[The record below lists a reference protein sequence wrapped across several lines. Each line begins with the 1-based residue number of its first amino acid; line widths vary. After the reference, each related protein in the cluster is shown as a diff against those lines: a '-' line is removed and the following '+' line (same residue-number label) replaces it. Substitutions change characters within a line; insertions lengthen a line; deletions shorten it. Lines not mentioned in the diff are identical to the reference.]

1 MKLLV
6 TLLVALFVVVAMTL
20 YLVANPGYVLIA
32 RAPWSIEM
40 SLAVFALLAIMGF
53 AAAYALVR
61 GILRVWNAP
70 RDVERLREKRR
81 REAARA
87 ALTEG
92 ILLLAEG
99 NYAESEKR
107 ALSDVVGAES
117 PLAHYLLAARAAAG
131 RNDAHARDDYLAHAR
146 RIAGDR
152 AFAVGMAQAQL
163 QFEAR
168 EYDRALAALT
178 GLRTLRPRD
187 PQVAALLARV
197 YERLGDW
204 DSLARLVH
212 ELRRRRTLPAA
223 RLEELEITARRELL
237 RLRLPASAT
246 DVLRR
251 AWAEL
256 PPALRQRADFVAIH
270 ADHLIHHDKMDEAAQ
285 LLRNAIDHDWDE
297 NLVRLYGMARA
308 PDAAAQLS
316 VAEGWARRHR
326 DSAALLLALGRIAA
340 RVPDAARA
348 RNFLERAND
357 AGAGDAAEELARAL
371 AQTGERDA
379 ALDVLLRRPKDEEP
393 RRVG

>member
-6 TLLVALFVVVAMTL
+6 TLLVALFVVIATTL

-107 ALSDVVGAES
+107 ALSDIAGAES
-117 PLAHYLLAARAAAG
+117 PLSHYLLAARAAAG
-131 RNDAHARDDYLAHAR
+131 RNDSHARDNYLGHAR

-178 GLRTLRPRD
+178 GMRTLRPRD
-187 PQVAALLARV
+187 PQVASLLARV

-212 ELRRRRTLPAA
+212 ELRRRRTLPVA
-223 RLEELEITARRELL
+223 RLDELEITARRELL

-256 PPALRQRADFVAIH
+256 SPALRQRPDFVAIH
-270 ADHLIHHDKMDEAAQ
+270 ADHLIQHGKMDEAAL

-297 NLVRLYGMARA
+297 NLVRLYGMAQV
-308 PDAAAQLS
+308 PDVAAQLS
-316 VAEGWARRHR
+316 VAESWARQHR
-326 DSAALLLALGRIAA
+326 DSPALLLALGRIAA
-340 RVPDAARA
+340 RIPDPARA
-348 RNFLERAND
+348 RNFLERAHK
-357 AGAGDAAEELARAL
+357 AGAGDAARELARVL
-371 AQTGERDA
+371 AASGQRDA
-379 ALDVLLRRPKDEEP
+379 ALDVLMHSAKTT
-393 RRVG
+393 